1 MRYPTISNAFAA
13 AALMSGLVAG
23 QAMAQT
29 GPSAAALAGGCAGC
43 HGNTGSSVGPS
54 TPTIANLTVEYF
66 TQSML
71 AYKSGQR
78 KSTIMTRI
86 AKGYT
91 DDEIKAMAK
100 YFDSQK
106 FVRGPQTFD
115 QAKVAAGRDLHR
127 KYCDSCHEGDGKKS
141 DGIGVLAGQWG
152 TYLSYSI
159 ADFMSG
165 ARPMETRKRQ
175 KMEQLKNEHGDAGF
189 AAVVQFY
196 SSVRD

>member
-1 MRYPTISNAFAA
+1 MRHPSFLSAVAATALAFGLAA
-13 AALMSGLVAG
+13 GEAV
-23 QAMAQT
+23 AQT

-54 TPTIANLTVEYF
+54 TPTIANLTLEYF

-106 FVRGPQTFD
+106 FARGAQTFD
-115 QAKVAAGRDLHR
+115 QAKVAAGKDLHR

-152 TYLSYSI
+152 PYLSYSI
-159 ADFMSG
+159 ADFMNG

-175 KMEQLKNEHGDAGF
+175 KMEQLMNEHGDAGF
-189 AAVVQFY
+189 DAVVQFY